1 MLRQMRGARQIPA
14 ETEVTGVRVH
24 IQYQGPSSEAGKRSD
39 EPESRCRLLCAH
51 DAQALRQADKRLK
64 NMFSL

>member
-39 EPESRCRLLCAH
+39 EQKASAAYCARMTH
-51 DAQALRQADKRLK
+51 RHCGRPTQD
-64 NMFSL
+64 